1 MRTAVISDIHGNKD
15 ALDRVLE
22 DIDSSDVQAVFCL
35 GDMIG
40 YGPEPE
46 AVVQRIRA
54 RDIPA
59 VMGNHELAAADPKI
73 LKYFNPLA
81 RRSLQLTLRMLSDDS
96 LRYIC
101 DLPACAVLNDCRFV
115 HGFPPDSINTYLFQV
130 GVDKLVQTVRQ
141 MPETLCFV
149 GHTHMLELISCDE
162 QTAVQKT
169 LYRGSVALERT
180 QKHIVNVGSVG
191 QPRDDDNHA
200 KYVIWDSEKQEIEV
214 RYISYDIE
222 AVVEKIIA
230 AGLPEAHAYRL
241 R

>member
-1 MRTAVISDIHGNKD
+1 MAVISDIHGNQE

-22 DIDSSDVQAVFCL
+22 DIDRSGVQGIFCL

-54 RDIPA
+54 RAIPA

-73 LKYFNPLA
+73 LKFFNPLA
-81 RRSLQLTLRMLSDDS
+81 RRSLQLTLRMLSEES
-96 LRYIC
+96 LQYIC
-101 DLPACAVLNDCRFV
+101 GLPAYAVLNDCRFV

-130 GVDKLVQTVRQ
+130 GTDKLVQTFGQ
-141 MPETLCFV
+141 MSEALCFV
-149 GHTHMLELISCDE
+149 GHTHILELISCDG
-162 QTAVQKT
+162 QTAMQKT
-169 LYRGSVALERT
+169 LCRGRVDLGRS

-191 QPRDDDNHA
+191 QPRDVDNHA
-200 KYVIWDSEKQEIEV
+200 KYVVWDSEKQDLEV
-214 RYISYDIE
+214 RYVSYEIE
-222 AVVEKIIA
+222 AVVQKIIA
-230 AGLPEAHAYRL
+230 AGLPEVHAYRL